1 MYDVV
6 IVGGGPGG
14 YAASIRAAQLG
25 GKVALVEAAD
35 IGGTCVNRG
44 CIPAKVWGQG
54 AYVNRMIQN
63 AAAFGINATIKS
75 TDLSVL
81 VTRMDGASGDI
92 KMGMGGLLK
101 NNQIEVI
108 EGNGL
113 IKSPGV
119 VEIDGRQL
127 DTRSIIVATGTSP
140 VLPEIKEIEDAHLST
155 DQVFN
160 MEQVPKSVLVY
171 GAEHVEVEMTSILN
185 DFGCKVTLAF
195 EGARILPAEDGD
207 TSQRIAAAL
216 REQGVEILP
225 RMSLKSVKKSGKN
238 IKAVLAGKEEQSVT
252 VNRIL
257 TSIRQP
263 NTQNIGLEATGI
275 AVDDKR
281 FIKVDENLRTNMD
294 NIYAIGD
301 VTGGW
306 QLSYAATVMG
316 VVAAENAMGQSSIF
330 NNRLVPRG
338 LNTFP
343 EAAAVGLSEEEAE
356 KMDYEVEV
364 GNFPMSINGVAIA
377 RGELD
382 GAVKIVYDAKY
393 GEVLGVHIVGS
404 HANELIWGA
413 SLAMQME
420 ATVEDIARTIVVH
433 PTFSESITLASQ
445 DAMAW
450 SLYLPKR

>member
-14 YAASIRAAQLG
+14 YAASIRSAQLG

-54 AYVNRMIQN
+54 AYLNRLIQN
-63 AAAFGINATIKS
+63 AEVFGITATVNS

-81 VTRMDGASGDI
+81 VDRKDGASTEI
-92 KMGMGGLLK
+92 KMGMGALLG
-101 NNQIEVI
+101 NNGIEVI
-108 EGNGL
+108 EGNGF

-119 VEIDGRQL
+119 VEIDGKQL
-127 DTRSIIVATGTSP
+127 KAKSIIVATGTSP
-140 VLPEIKEIEDAHLST
+140 VLPDIKGIQDVHLST
-155 DQVFN
+155 DQLFA
-160 MEQVPKSVLVY
+160 MDQVPESVLVY
-171 GAEHVEVEMTSILN
+171 GADHVEIEMTSILN
-185 DFGCKVTLAF
+185 AFGCKVRLAF
-195 EGARILPAEDGD
+195 EDARILPAEDGE
-207 TSQRIAAAL
+207 TSQRIAAVL
-216 REQGVEILP
+216 REQGVKILP
-225 RMSLKSVKKSGKN
+225 RVFLKSVKKSGKSFQ
-238 IKAVLAGKEEQSVT
+238 AVLAGKEEQSVA

-263 NTQNIGLEATGI
+263 NTHKIGLETTGI
-275 AVDDKR
+275 SVDDKG
-281 FIKVDENLRTNMD
+281 FVKVDENLKTNMD
-294 NIYAIGD
+294 SIYAIGD

-343 EAAAVGLSEEEAE
+343 EAAAIGLSEEEAE
-356 KMDYEVEV
+356 QMDYEVEV
-364 GNFPMSINGVAIA
+364 GDFPMSINGVAIA

-382 GAVKIVYDAKY
+382 GAVKIVSEAKY

-404 HANELIWGA
+404 HASELIWGA
-413 SLAMQME
+413 GLAMQME

-445 DAMAW
+445 DAMDW
-450 SLYLPKR
+450 SLYLPKS

>member
-6 IVGGGPGG
+6 ILGGGPGG
-14 YAASIRAAQLG
+14 YAASIRSAQLG
-25 GKVALVEAAD
+25 GKVALVEAAE

-54 AYVNRMIQN
+54 AYLKRMLQN
-63 AAAFGINATIKS
+63 TAAFGIETTVTS

-81 VTRMDGASGDI
+81 VARKDGASGDI
-92 KMGMGGLLK
+92 RMGMGGLLS
-101 NNQIEVI
+101 NNRIDVF
-108 EGNGL
+108 EGSGTV
-113 IKSPGV
+113 KSPGV
-119 VEIDGRQL
+119 VEVDGKSL
-127 DTRSIIVATGTSP
+127 ETRNIIIATGTSP
-140 VLPEIKEIEDAHLST
+140 VLPDIKGMEAAHFST
-155 DQVFN
+155 DQVFA
-160 MEQVPKSVLVY
+160 MKELPESVLVY
-171 GAEHVEVEMTSILN
+171 GAGHVEVEMTSILN
-185 DFGCKVTLAF
+185 AFGCDVTLAF
-195 EGARILPAEDGD
+195 DGARILPAEDGD
-207 TSQRIAAAL
+207 TSQRIAGIL
-216 REQGVEILP
+216 REQGVTVLP
-225 RMSLKSVKKSGKN
+225 RVTLTSVNKSGQGFQ
-238 IKAVLAGKEEQSVT
+238 AVLSGKEEQSVT
-252 VNRIL
+252 VSRVL
-257 TSIRQP
+257 TAMRHP
-263 NTQNIGLEATGI
+263 NSRAIGLETAGI
-275 AVDDKR
+275 VIDDKG
-281 FIKVDENLRTNMD
+281 FIKVDDHLKTSVA

-316 VVAAENAMGQSSIF
+316 VVAAENAMDQASVF

-343 EAAAVGLSEEEAE
+343 EAAAIGLSEEEAE
-356 KMDYEVEV
+356 QMGYEVEV

-377 RGELD
+377 RGELE
-382 GAVKIVYDAKY
+382 GAVKIVSDAKY

-404 HANELIWGA
+404 HASELIWGA
-413 SLAMQME
+413 ALAMQME